1 MAEFL
6 LEIRSEEIPARMQKR
21 AGSDL
26 EKMVTDGLKKAGL
39 TVDNARSFYG
49 PRRLTYVADIPARS
63 PDVSEERKGPRVGS
77 PEQALAGFMRGAGLS
92 DISEAEIRND
102 PKKGEFYVAVV
113 KSEGRN
119 SSDIIAALIPEIMG
133 KFPWPKQMKSG
144 SSSFRWVRPLSSIIA
159 LLDGHIVPFT
169 VGGIEAGNVT
179 EGHRRMAKGPFTI
192 ETFKNYEAALQK
204 GCVVLDAEDRKA
216 AIMDGAVKACAAKGL
231 ELVEDAGL
239 LDEVAGLAEYPIVI
253 LGDMDPSFL
262 ELPGEVIRLS
272 MRTHQKYF
280 AVRDPKS
287 GKLAPNF
294 VVVANQKAP
303 DGGKAIAAGN
313 SRVLSARLADAQF
326 FQSEDAKK
334 QLIDYYDKLDTVVF
348 HKKLGSIRDKAER
361 VAALARE
368 LAPIVGADAD
378 AAEQAAKLAKCDLV
392 TNMVIEFTSLQGQ
405 IGRLMYERENS
416 QISPH
421 PEADRQVRDSKGE
434 GGHTNAVLR
443 DAAKA
448 APQDEVQFSDAAK
461 GSIASAIEDH
471 YKPQGP
477 SDAVPTEPVAIAV
490 ALADKLDTL
499 VGFWAIDEKPTG
511 SKDPF
516 ALRRAALGVVRI
528 ILENGTRLNVFSI
541 VFAKVFPAIIAR
553 IVATDSLDRA
563 NSIRV
568 AYEANAITRGALDTI
583 IREEKSYVAAIQ
595 KATKSQEGVSGVAKL
610 SNNLLAFILD
620 RLKGTLRDQGM
631 HHDVIDAVYA
641 GAGDDLLDISNRVL
655 ALQSFID
662 TDDGANLLA
671 GYKRAANIL
680 RAEDKKDALPD
691 MTVPVDSAKSSH
703 DSERALIGM
712 LESVRPKISSAL
724 EAESYSD
731 AMTALSSLRIPIDA
745 FFDDVMVNDDDAD
758 IRANRLRLLGMIRD
772 TARDIAD
779 FDALDG

>member
-39 TVDNARSFYG
+39 AVDNARSFYG

-92 DISEAEIRND
+92 DISEAEIRTD

-113 KSEGRN
+113 KSEGRD
-119 SSDIIAALIPEIMG
+119 SSEIIAALIPDIMG

-144 SSSFRWVRPLSSIIA
+144 SSSFRWVRPLSSIVA
-159 LLDGHIVPFT
+159 LLDGAVVPFT
-169 VGGIEAGNVT
+169 VGGIKAGNVT
-179 EGHRRMAKGPFTI
+179 EGHRRMGKGPFTI
-192 ETFKNYEAALQK
+192 DGFKSYKAALK
-204 GCVVLDAEDRKA
+204 TGCVVMDAEDRKA
-216 AIMDGAVKACAAKGL
+216 AILDGANKACAAAGL
-231 ELVEDAGL
+231 ELVEDIGL
-239 LDEVAGLAEYPIVI
+239 LEEVAGLAEYPIVI

-280 AVRDPKS
+280 AVRDPKT

-334 QLIDYYDKLDTVVF
+334 KLIEYYDKLDTVVF

-405 IGRLMYERENS
+405 IGADMYR
-416 QISPH
+416 
-421 PEADRQVRDSKGE
+421 AE
-434 GGHTNAVLR
+434 GG
-443 DAAKA
+443 DAA
-448 APQDEVQFSDAAK
+448 
-461 GSIASAIEDH
+461 IATAIEEH

-528 ILENGTRLNVFSI
+528 ILENKRRLPLLRVIFTNAFVKVMVQVLNVDAESMILAMQEALSKGIIDKEQMSVLAEIKFLEQLNKIQNPGHGEI
-541 VFAKVFPAIIAR
+541 VLA
-553 IVATDSLDRA
+553 
-563 NSIRV
+563 
-568 AYEANAITRGALDTI
+568 
-583 IREEKSYVAAIQ
+583 KSY
-595 KATKSQEGVSGVAKL
+595 
-610 SNNLLAFILD
+610 NLLAFILD
-620 RLKGTLRDQGM
+620 RLKGILRDQGM
-631 HHDVIDAVYA
+631 RHDVIDAVYA
-641 GAGDDLLDISNRVL
+641 GGGDDLLDISNRVR

-662 TDDGANLLA
+662 TDDGTNLLA

-691 MTVPVDSAKSSH
+691 MSMPVDSTKLSH
-703 DSERALIGM
+703 DSEHALIGM
-712 LESVRPKISSAL
+712 LESVRPKISNAL
-724 EAESYSD
+724 EAESYGD

-772 TARDIAD
+772 TARAIAD